1 MAQAFRR
8 HGDTVVGHLD
18 EDERDLVV
26 SLLGQVARLVREM
39 DPPMPEL
46 TGDPLADAM
55 AGLDHAPRPQADP
68 AVRRL
73 FPDAR
78 RDDGERASV
87 EGEEFRRLTEMG
99 LRQRKVATIDA
110 AITLLARARD
120 PEVVTLSPQEAGQL
134 TVALTDVRLVLG
146 ERLGLRADEEPE
158 ELELLVERHGE
169 DDPHV
174 QTAALYEFLTWLQET
189 LAESLIR

>member
-1 MAQAFRR
+1 M
-8 HGDTVVGHLD
+8 
-18 EDERDLVV
+18 
-26 SLLGQVARLVREM
+26 
-39 DPPMPEL
+39 
-46 TGDPLADAM
+46 
-55 AGLDHAPRPQADP
+55 
-68 AVRRL
+68 RRL